1 MSVVIA
7 TLAKHPCTAIFVNRQ
22 GEVAEV
28 IPLQQRPTPEVT
40 IELMRSH
47 SEMSMSFR
55 AQGVYPES
63 EITEIVRSA
72 LEGFEIFDTGKL
84 PPGVRAL

>member
-7 TLAKHPCTAIFVNRQ
+7 TLAKHPYTAIFVNRQ

-28 IPLQQRPTPEVT
+28 IPLDQDPTPEIA

-47 SEMSMSFR
+47 PKMSMSFR
-55 AQGVYPES
+55 AQGLYPES
-63 EITEIVRSA
+63 EITKIVRSS